1 MLSAKAGMIAS
12 EPSRK
17 AVLIAIG
24 GLVVVPAACLIAV
37 IISDDSEPA
46 TRPAPE
52 TVSVAQTTAP
62 PTGQVLPARAPMTRR
77 AYVAP
82 GSTVQPQRAAS
93 VGEGVV
99 EKLSMARRVENSDP
113 KRSRELLRDV
123 LQADPNNEQAL
134 AQLATKVLLDE
145 NHEEARELA
154 RRCVELNSSNPAC
167 ERVAKLSPA
176 MTPQLEQMALVVE
189 QCVMADPSNADCA
202 YGKMQWFL
210 ANGKVDEA
218 GQVAEHLSELNPSA
232 PLSLMA
238 QGRMKAAAGDYG
250 EARRLLQ
257 SACDH
262 GSADA
267 CTRNEILRNEGW

>member
-1 MLSAKAGMIAS
+1 MIAS

-37 IISDDSEPA
+37 ILSDDSEPA
-46 TRPAPE
+46 STPAPEPVSAMETPAAPATPTRQVLPVRAPIARPAP
-52 TVSVAQTTAP
+52 VSPV
-62 PTGQVLPARAPMTRR
+62 
-77 AYVAP
+77 
-82 GSTVQPQRAAS
+82 STVQPQRAVSAS
-93 VGEGVV
+93 ESVAD
-99 EKLSMARRVENSDP
+99 KLSLARRVENSDP
-113 KRSRELLRDV
+113 QRSRELLRDV
-123 LQADPNNEQAL
+123 LRADPNNEQAL
-134 AQLATKVLLDE
+134 ASLATKVLLDE

-154 RRCVELNSSNPAC
+154 KRCAELNSSNPAC
-167 ERVAKLSPA
+167 ERVNKLSPA
-176 MTPQLEQMALVVE
+176 MTPQLEQMALVVD
-189 QCVMADPSNADCA
+189 QCVQADPNNVDCV

-210 ANGKVDEA
+210 ANGKVEEA
-218 GQVAEHLSELNPSA
+218 GAVAEHLGEITPNT
-232 PLSLMA
+232 PLTLMA